1 MEEFK
6 EFVSPVYNMTRIPID
21 DIVSQKINPNS
32 QSVKSFDALTM
43 SIFNTGYTSGVIAGF
58 NADYDPSTEGKQRPS
73 LLEHSDGIGTFV
85 SGEVKIGTQVS
96 NDEVA
101 KYFPYRLIDGSHR
114 SQVMRLGKYWFENGY
129 DDSDNWFDGKNI
141 PQSPGPAMLAY
152 IAWRE
157 DFTIPVV
164 LLDIDEDAQMSVEVL
179 QNTARG
185 SHSLDSMKDIVYTL
199 VVRSNMSMEWVS
211 QNLYLDVESIKRMI
225 QLVGLRSAVT
235 EEGTA
240 PDLTWKPEDDPRWKK
255 MFRGYMAMKANNFIL
270 KYQREHPGFEFSPRG
285 DAIEFAKEL
294 GWNWDEEVKTRSV
307 EDSKDVTFGQ
317 CKNCKKNFTAEMKGV
332 RYCSDCAEP
341 RECAN
346 PECHK
351 TVYGV
356 LTGDKKNYFCSERC
370 VKQGKPLLKK
380 LAEEKEANPA

>member
-1 MEEFK
+1 MEKEFQ
-6 EFVSPVYNMTRIPID
+6 EFVSPVYSMTRIPID
-21 DIVSQKINPNS
+21 DIVSQKVNPNS

-43 SIFNTGYTSGVIAGF
+43 SIFNTGYTSGVIAAL
-58 NADYDPSTEGKQRPS
+58 NADYDSSTEGQEKPS

-101 KYFPYRLIDGSHR
+101 KYYKYRLIDGSHR
-114 SQVMRLGKYWFENGY
+114 SQVLRLGKYWFDNGY
-129 DDSDNWFDGKNI
+129 DDSDNWFEDKNI
-141 PQSPGPAMLAY
+141 PTSPGPSMLAY

-157 DFTIPVV
+157 NFTIPVV

-185 SHSLDSMKDIVYTL
+185 SHSLDSMKDIVYAL

-235 EEGTA
+235 EEGTP
-240 PDLTWKPEDDPRWKK
+240 PDLTWKPEDDKRWKK
-255 MFRGYMAMKANNFIL
+255 KFRGYMAMKANKFIL
-270 KYQREHPGFEFSPRG
+270 KYQAEHPGFEFSPRG

-294 GWNWDEEVKTRSV
+294 GWNWEEEVKTRSV
-307 EDSKDVTFGQ
+307 DDNKGFTFGN
-317 CKNCKKNFTAEMKGV
+317 CKNCGNPFSAEMDGV
-332 RYCSDCAEP
+332 RYCENCATP
-341 RECAN
+341 RKCAN
-346 PECHK
+346 PNCEK
-351 TVYGV
+351 MVYGV
-356 LTGDKKNYFCSERC
+356 LTTDKKNYFCSERC
-370 VKQGKPLLKK
+370 VKEGKPLLKK
-380 LAEEKEANPA
+380 MQSEATN

>member
-6 EFVSPVYNMTRIPID
+6 EFVSPVYNMSRIPID

-58 NADYDPSTEGKQRPS
+58 NADYDPSTEGQKKPS

-101 KYFPYRLIDGSHR
+101 KYYKYRLIDGSHR

-157 DFTIPVV
+157 GFTIPVV

-356 LTGDKKNYFCSERC
+356 LTHDKKNYFCSERC

-380 LAEEKEANPA
+380 LAEQQQANPA